1 MSCNCILS
9 ALENTNFIH
18 MNYQY
23 SAFGLTISSEIELPN
38 LLPGGSN
45 PADLTIE
52 YGEINIDGL
61 GGAESIGRYAQCA
74 ENRYWF
80 RAPNIARFI
89 VSDGNHILVEPEEG
103 ADPQSVRLYLLG
115 SAIGAIMHQRGQLV
129 LHGNALRFGDQCVV
143 FAGNSG
149 NGKSTLAAALY
160 QAGHEVLSDDL
171 AVIDRQG
178 RVQPSYPQLK
188 LWKDTAKKL
197 DIDITR
203 LKRIRLQVE
212 KYAYPL
218 TQGFCTTPLPI
229 AALYILHTHNE
240 EEFKLERIKGM
251 DKFTP
256 LKNHTYRSRV
266 LDGLGLEA
274 GHLNT
279 CGELTKR
286 IQLTHLTR
294 PNQGFDLDTLLT
306 TIKDDLASMGI
317 VA

>member
-1 MSCNCILS
+1 
-9 ALENTNFIH
+9 

-23 SAFGLTISSEIELPN
+23 QAFGLNISSEVELPN
-38 LLPGGSN
+38 LLPGSN
-45 PADLTIE
+45 APADLRIE
-52 YGEINIDGL
+52 YGAIDISGL
-61 GGAESIGRYAQCA
+61 DGAEPIGRYAQCA

-80 RAPNIARFI
+80 RAPDIARFI
-89 VSDGNHILVEPEEG
+89 VSDGDHILVEPEQG

-115 SAIGAIMHQRGQLV
+115 SAIGAIMHQREQLV
-129 LHGNALRFGDQCVV
+129 LHGNAIRFGDQCVV

-160 QAGHEVLSDDL
+160 QEGHEVLSDDL
-171 AVIDRQG
+171 AVIDREF

-188 LWKDTAKKL
+188 LWQDTARKL
-197 DIDITR
+197 ELDTTQ

-218 TQGFCTTPLPI
+218 TTGFCTTPLPI
-229 AALYILHTHNE
+229 AALYILHTHNDND
-240 EEFKLERIKGM
+240 FKVERIKGM
-251 DKFTP
+251 EKFTP

-274 GHLNT
+274 AHLRA
-279 CGELTKR
+279 CGELVKR

-294 PNQGFDLDTLLT
+294 PNHGFDLDTLIT
-306 TIKDDLASMGI
+306 TIKADLVSMGI